1 MEAARVEATQPTAER
16 VIEPPKGWA
25 LPDLRELWEHRD
37 LVYFL
42 ARRDIAV
49 RYKQSLVGP
58 LWAVLQPVLLAAV
71 FTVVFDVLAKVEAP
85 EGIPY
90 ALFVV
95 SGMVMWLSFATA
107 VQDSSESTVT
117 SSDLI
122 SKVYFPRL
130 VIPLSATIP
139 PLMDFAIG
147 FVVVVGLTLAF
158 GIVPGPEVLLVP
170 VALLFAWL
178 TALGVGLLTS
188 AANVQYRDV
197 HLVVPFFILVG
208 LFITPIVYPF
218 DLVSDQLQPLYSINP
233 MVGVLEAYR
242 WMLLG
247 VEPTLYTLI
256 VPVVLSP
263 LLVIAGAIYFR
274 HAEQNFADV
283 I

>member
-1 MEAARVEATQPTAER
+1 MEASQPTAER
-16 VIEPPKGWA
+16 VIEPPKGWG

-71 FTVVFDVLAKVEAP
+71 FTVVFDVLAKVDAP

-90 ALFVV
+90 SLFVV
-95 SGMVMWLSFATA
+95 SGMVMWLSFATS

-130 VIPLSATIP
+130 VIPLAATIP

-147 FVVVVGLTLAF
+147 FLVVVALTLAF

-170 VALLFAWL
+170 VALLFAFL

-188 AANVQYRDV
+188 AANVKYRDV
-197 HLVVPFFILVG
+197 HLIVPFFILVG

>member
-1 MEAARVEATQPTAER
+1 MEASHQTFER

-25 LPDLRELWEHRD
+25 LPDLRELWHHRD

-49 RYKQSLVGP
+49 RYKQSLAGAF
-58 LWAVLQPVLLAAV
+58 WAVLQPVLLAAV

-117 SSDLI
+117 SADLI

-130 VIPLSATIP
+130 VIPLATTIP

-147 FVVVVGLTLAF
+147 FAVVVVMTLAF
-158 GIVPGPEVLLVP
+158 GIVPGPEILLVP
-170 VALLFAWL
+170 FALLFAWL

-188 AANVQYRDV
+188 AANVRYRDV
-197 HLVVPFFILVG
+197 HLIVPFFILVG
-208 LFITPIVYPF
+208 LFVTPIVYPF
-218 DLVSDQLQPLYSINP
+218 DLVSEQLQPIYSINP

-247 VEPTLYTLI
+247 VEPKLYTLL
-256 VPVVLSP
+256 VPLVVSP
-263 LLVIAGAIYFR
+263 LLVVAGAVYFR
-274 HAEQNFADV
+274 RAEQNFADL

>member
-1 MEAARVEATQPTAER
+1 MEAGQPTIER
-16 VIEPPKGWA
+16 VIEPPKGWS
-25 LPDLRELWEHRD
+25 LPDLRELWQHRD

-49 RYKQSLVGP
+49 RYKQSLAGAS
-58 LWAVLQPVLLAAV
+58 WAVLQPVLLAAV

-95 SGMVMWLSFATA
+95 SGMVMWLAFATA
-107 VQDSSESTVT
+107 VQHSSESTVT
-117 SSDLI
+117 SADLI

-130 VIPLSATIP
+130 VIPLATTIP

-147 FVVVVGLTLAF
+147 FAVVVVMTLAF
-158 GIVPGPEVLLVP
+158 GIVPGPEILLVP
-170 VALLFAWL
+170 VALVFAWL

-188 AANVQYRDV
+188 AANVKYRDI
-197 HLVVPFFILVG
+197 HLLVPFCILVG

-218 DLVSDQLQPLYSINP
+218 ELVSPQLQPFYSVNP

-247 VEPTLYTLI
+247 VEPTLYTLA
-256 VPVVLSP
+256 VPVVVSP
-263 LLVIAGAIYFR
+263 LLVVAGAMYFHR
-274 HAEQNFADV
+274 AERNFADL

>member
-1 MEAARVEATQPTAER
+1 MEASQPTAER
-16 VIEPPKGWA
+16 VIVPPKGWA

-90 ALFVV
+90 SLFVV
-95 SGMVMWLSFATA
+95 SGMVMWLCFATS
-107 VQDSSESTVT
+107 VQDASESTVT
-117 SSDLI
+117 SADLI

-130 VIPLSATIP
+130 VIPLAATIP

-147 FVVVVGLTLAF
+147 FLVVVALTLAF

-170 VALLFAWL
+170 VALLFAFL

-188 AANVQYRDV
+188 AANVKYRDV

-208 LFITPIVYPF
+208 LFTTPIVYPF
-218 DLVSDQLQPLYSINP
+218 DLVSDQLQPLYSANP

-256 VPVVLSP
+256 VPLVLSP